1 MLNTLESINSK
12 VDAILANKSPEASF
26 SAPSSPKSLSGPNW
40 DEWIRFRDAVGEF
53 ETQQNQYILVT
64 DALPPDE
71 LELFSI
77 LKGVSWK
84 MVLDFDPM
92 SEEKGLYREFT
103 SKKGQTSLVS
113 MITPAELRKSSM
125 ASLLRQIDPQKI
137 QWLFVNGR
145 HSDSEGS
152 AQSFPDWE
160 ATSVKYIS
168 QLFDC
173 CSDPDKLDKQ
183 KPVVCLIL
191 PFTETSHPYLEVTL
205 SRLIENF
212 DGYRLTFVS
221 LKHKHRHLISKKFE
235 IQHFHLT
242 PKLLSMGLSEI
253 LSASTAKGYRM
264 PSSQADICEA
274 ESKRISLP

>member
-1 MLNTLESINSK
+1 MYAVHFERANSLLGEDKLFLVLLPRMTEARCAILYFQLSDEELSSAEYYKHMFLTDRKKEIQMLDTLESINSK

-53 ETQQNQYILVT
+53 ETQQNQYILVA

-77 LKGVSWK
+77 LRGVSWK

-103 SKKGQTSLVS
+103 SKEGQTSLVS

-125 ASLLRQIDPQKI
+125 ACLLRQIDPQKI

-168 QLFDC
+168 RLFDC

-212 DGYRLTFVS
+212 DGYR
-221 LKHKHRHLISKKFE
+221 
-235 IQHFHLT
+235 
-242 PKLLSMGLSEI
+242 
-253 LSASTAKGYRM
+253 
-264 PSSQADICEA
+264 
-274 ESKRISLP
+274 